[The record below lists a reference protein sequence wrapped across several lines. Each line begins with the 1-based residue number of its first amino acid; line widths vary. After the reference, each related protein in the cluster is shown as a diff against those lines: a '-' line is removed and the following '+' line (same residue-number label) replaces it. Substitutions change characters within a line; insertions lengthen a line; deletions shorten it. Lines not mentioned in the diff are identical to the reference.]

1 MASDRVAAAIGADLG
16 HSGQV
21 DEEPY
26 DAEVNQVAAAQAQ
39 LELAR
44 RSGEIGSIALAQ
56 LNLGATLA
64 ALGDHDSAIAQF
76 ESLVRY
82 LELASGDDE
91 RELQRRLRMLS
102 PSAPPPGAQDV
113 DLGTVRAVAQI
124 TMAESLLALGRR
136 DEARAELD
144 RAAPGTRGFG
154 RGPLRK
160 RLAAVRQRMDS
171 ATDPAAASA
180 GPLAGGPHNDGP
192 PGPGPAEQVAAADEL
207 LASGRLSDSA
217 RVALRAIGQCGD
229 DDVHVRAQAR
239 QVLGMALDGLGQA
252 QDSQAVLRDSYSDY
266 VAADDY
272 TAAANVAIAL
282 AWRMSDDGDRAGAI
296 ALLESTLT
304 AAEGRS
310 GRAER
315 VQLLIDLGSLLD
327 REGRV
332 SEARTSMEGALAT
345 AVDLGDALLT
355 ADARHGLAIILAN
368 RTTNAD
374 DAVEALSLLDECRRD
389 YDAHGHLDRATGCDH
404 EAAALLGRLG
414 SWDPAAARYRRA
426 LAGYQSLPP
435 ELRDTGSWPD
445 EVADCELNLAALA
458 QDRADLGADEHLFRS
473 GGHAMSHS

>member
-26 DAEVNQVAAAQAQ
+26 DAEVNQVAVAQAQ

-171 ATDPAAASA
+171 EPIPQRLPPARRPTDRTTMARRVRARRR
-180 GPLAGGPHNDGP
+180 
-192 PGPGPAEQVAAADEL
+192 QRRRCRR
-207 LASGRLSDSA
+207 ASGQRPSERLGPSCA
-217 RVALRAIGQCGD
+217 TR
-229 DDVHVRAQAR
+229 
-239 QVLGMALDGLGQA
+239 
-252 QDSQAVLRDSYSDY
+252 
-266 VAADDY
+266 
-272 TAAANVAIAL
+272 
-282 AWRMSDDGDRAGAI
+282 DRAVRRRRRASPGSPGSGHGA
-296 ALLESTLT
+296 
-304 AAEGRS
+304 
-310 GRAER
+310 GRA
-315 VQLLIDLGSLLD
+315 
-327 REGRV
+327 
-332 SEARTSMEGALAT
+332 RTGA
-345 AVDLGDALLT
+345 
-355 ADARHGLAIILAN
+355 GLP
-368 RTTNAD
+368 
-374 DAVEALSLLDECRRD
+374 
-389 YDAHGHLDRATGCDH
+389 GCS
-404 EAAALLGRLG
+404 A
-414 SWDPAAARYRRA
+414 
-426 LAGYQSLPP
+426 
-435 ELRDTGSWPD
+435 
-445 EVADCELNLAALA
+445 
-458 QDRADLGADEHLFRS
+458 
-473 GGHAMSHS
+473 